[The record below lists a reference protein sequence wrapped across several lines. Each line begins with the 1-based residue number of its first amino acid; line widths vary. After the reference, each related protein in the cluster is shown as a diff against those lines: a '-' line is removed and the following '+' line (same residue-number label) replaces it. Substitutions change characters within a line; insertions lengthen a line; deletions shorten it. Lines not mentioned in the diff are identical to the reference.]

1 MADTTRMIGRKA
13 TKSDIIKNIKKTK
26 SKDLGLVTKMPSQNK
41 KFSQKLTPVK
51 IKKK

>member
-13 TKSDIIKNIKKTK
+13 TNSDIIKNIKKTK
-26 SKDLGLVTKMPSQNK
+26 NKDLGLVTKMPAQNK
-41 KFSQKLTPVK
+41 KFGQKLTPVK